1 MSISN
6 EATVIICKVFSC
18 LTSLSILLLFIIYFR
33 REKWNITTSLNI
45 QLCISCILHT
55 IAYIF
60 WEFGSDSLLCKF
72 QAAYEPATF
81 SGIFSFCTVIVY
93 TAYIMFSKPEK
104 YTSHQTFFK
113 IWTSLSV
120 WFIVIFIFCLNI
132 FTDSYMQTSMGQCRG
147 GKSIPVVVIYFII
160 IFASTFLT
168 IFYLILLVKSIY
180 PALKLSDSSSHKKY
194 YFKRMIVIIIIESLI
209 LVLFGIFIFLESKYQ
224 LSGNNSKL
232 ETSTITRALVII
244 ESIIPLIV
252 VVGFC
257 YNEKT
262 IEDMKILFCF
272 KKPPEE
278 IEVKLMMDN
287 VDVKQR
293 DSNGLDMTD

>member
-1 MSISN
+1 M
-6 EATVIICKVFSC
+6 II
-18 LTSLSILLLFIIYFR
+18 
-33 REKWNITTSLNI
+33 
-45 QLCISCILHT
+45 
-55 IAYIF
+55 
-60 WEFGSDSLLCKF
+60 
-72 QAAYEPATF
+72 
-81 SGIFSFCTVIVY
+81 
-93 TAYIMFSKPEK
+93 
-104 YTSHQTFFK
+104 
-113 IWTSLSV
+113 
-120 WFIVIFIFCLNI
+120 
-132 FTDSYMQTSMGQCRG
+132 
-147 GKSIPVVVIYFII
+147 
-160 IFASTFLT
+160 
-168 IFYLILLVKSIY
+168 
-180 PALKLSDSSSHKKY
+180 
-194 YFKRMIVIIIIESLI
+194 IIIIESLI

-252 VVGFC
+252 VIGFC